1 MKQALTSDLQNLL
14 VVGAAAGLT
23 DGQLLERSRPGGRP
37 HDPAAVEA
45 AFSALVDRH
54 AAMVWGVC
62 RRTLRE
68 RADAEDAFQATFLV
82 LMHKGASVRL
92 DDRGSVG
99 RWLYGVSRKVAARQR
114 RAAGRRP
121 SPPSFDPTSG
131 EDPSIAAE
139 RRDAC
144 EAVTLELGRLPER
157 YRRAIEA
164 CDFDGLTYEAAA
176 RSLGWPTATV
186 KSRLARG
193 RARLRDGL
201 ARRGLAPALAL
212 ATGAFAAEC
221 RAGVPRYLIQ
231 STARAG
237 LIASGTV
244 PAAVARLVQGVAW
257 TMLMEK
263 LRPIGL
269 AFFVSV
275 GIGLAA
281 TASARSG
288 QEETAKSQEPQAR
301 ERVDVTPAR
310 ERVDLAPNPKFSRKM
325 KNGTVVEVLAVSSI
339 PSGPKTWWRPDGT
352 PLAEPAADPTFND
365 EPGSPLGT
373 RKYQIIYEVNYK
385 VDADVVAD
393 DVVPQSTPS
402 SNAYSRAVNRNGK
415 ELSSF
420 RTVMAVQPESQKT
433 TVLDIEGAY
442 GPWETVCSWE
452 NSGGAEGTSTDRGPV
467 AINQLANDRGQTVV
481 TVAHLIPVRENQ
493 IRVVAVD
500 KVGKEH
506 SSIFPQSF
514 DAGALNLW
522 MKVATFDLPKDQ
534 IESFRFQRRPIETV
548 TIPDIALEPTKVGG
562 SKLP

>member
-14 VVGAAAGLT
+14 VVGSAAGLT

-114 RAAGRRP
+114 RDATRRP
-121 SPPSFDPTSG
+121 SPPSFDPASG

-144 EAVTLELGRLPER
+144 EAVTSELGRLPER

-237 LIASGTV
+237 LIATGTI

-263 LRPIGL
+263 LRPIGFAL
-269 AFFVSV
+269 LVSV
-275 GIGLAA
+275 GVGVAA

-288 QEETAKSQEPQAR
+288 NEGAAKSQQPPAR

-310 ERVDLAPNPKFSRKM
+310 ERVDLAPNPKFTRKM

-352 PLAEPAADPTFND
+352 PLAEPAADPKFD
-365 EPGSPLGT
+365 DKPGSPLGK

-385 VDADVVAD
+385 VDADAIPD
-393 DVVPQSTPS
+393 DVSTKSTDS
-402 SNAYSRAVNRNGK
+402 SVAYSREVNRNGK
-415 ELSSF
+415 ELSNL
-420 RTVMAVQPESQKT
+420 RTVMAVQPESLKT
-433 TVLDIEGAY
+433 TALDFEAAY
-442 GPWETVCSWE
+442 GPWETVSSWD
-452 NSGGAEGTSTDRGPV
+452 SLDGIAGTTTERGPIAFTQIV
-467 AINQLANDRGQTVV
+467 NDRGQMVV
-481 TVAHLIPVRENQ
+481 TVAHVIPVRENQ

-500 KVGKEH
+500 KEGKEH
-506 SSIFPQSF
+506 SSVSQFGE
-514 DAGALNLW
+514 AGALNLW
-522 MKVATFDLPKDQ
+522 MRVATFDLPKDQ
-534 IESFRFQRRPIETV
+534 IESFRFQRRPIETI
-548 TIPDIALEPTKVGG
+548 TIPDIALEPTKVAG
-562 SKLP
+562 SR